1 MRNLIALLVVA
12 ALMMGCSDTK
22 KPVKPAKSP
31 AADKTAKSVDKAVSS
46 LEKTATTAG
55 EKAAATVAA
64 AATEQLL
71 CPVMGNPIDK
81 QYKTEY
87 KGKTVYFCCPACKPE
102 FDKDPEKYVAKLPQ
116 FAKPK

>member
-1 MRNLIALLVVA
+1 MKNLIAIVVVL
-12 ALMMGCSDTK
+12 ALIAGCKETK
-22 KPVKPAKSP
+22 TSPAPAKSKP
-31 AADKTAKSVDKAVSS
+31 AAGITSTVEAA
-46 LEKTATTAG
+46 EQTT
-55 EKAAATVAA
+55 
-64 AATEQLL
+64 

-87 KGKTVYFCCPACKPE
+87 KGKTVYFCCPECKPV